1 VTDRKIENAPAGA
14 DPANWAQLQ
23 TETDMSQVV
32 RAARAALLHPVVLL
46 AMAFTTPLYR
56 DSSWLSLFVTASILS
71 GLVLRTFLTWRRKS
85 MYEQHPAR
93 WRLLFTLTIPM
104 FSVPV
109 GLLYVWAVQRYGV
122 DQWTFTTV
130 LIWTSSIGTA
140 AVVTFIP
147 NLLWAYLQ
155 LLPVFVPAILISFWM
170 QQAKTVALGFGL
182 SLLLVFLC
190 AQLRWLHTA
199 YWRHMSDRALES
211 GRVKELEGA
220 RLAAEAAN
228 AAKTRFIANVSYE
241 IRTPMHSV
249 LGMTELLLNT
259 AVTIEQREYLF
270 ALRRSAS
277 SLLEIVNDLLDLSKI
292 EAEKIQLEPEVFDLR
307 SAIEDVRMTLA
318 PQSDAKRI
326 QLETSVE
333 SEVPLAIEGDPL
345 RLRQVLVNLGGNAI
359 KFTDSGFARVR
370 VYLQQSMG
378 AHVRLCFSVE
388 NSGGGNPAEI
398 SPDDCGSG
406 LGLSIASQL
415 VKLMGGEIAVENRP
429 GIGSVISFCC
439 TFPVGEIAEPAAPQR
454 AIRCVD
460 TPLHILV
467 AEDNAV
473 NQLLVVRL
481 LKTRGHSVEV
491 AATGSEAVHAV
502 CSREFDLVLMDNQMP
517 ELSGIEA
524 TIRLREMGYTL
535 PIVALSASA
544 MPEDRESFLAAG
556 MTGCLSKPFRPEELY
571 AEIERATSATA
582 GVTAS

>member
-1 VTDRKIENAPAGA
+1 
-14 DPANWAQLQ
+14 L
-23 TETDMSQVV
+23 
-32 RAARAALLHPVVLL
+32 
-46 AMAFTTPLYR
+46 
-56 DSSWLSLFVTASILS
+56 
-71 GLVLRTFLTWRRKS
+71 
-85 MYEQHPAR
+85 
-93 WRLLFTLTIPM
+93 
-104 FSVPV
+104 
-109 GLLYVWAVQRYGV
+109 
-122 DQWTFTTV
+122 TFTAV

-155 LLPVFVPAILISFWM
+155 LLPVFVPAILVSFWM
-170 QQAKTVALGFGL
+170 QQAKTVALGLGL

-199 YWRHMSDRALES
+199 YWRHMSARALES
-211 GRVKELEGA
+211 GRVKELEAA
-220 RLAAEAAN
+220 RLAAETAN
-228 AAKTRFIANVSYE
+228 GAKTRFIANVSYE

-307 SAIEDVRMTLA
+307 SAMEDVRMTLA
-318 PQSDAKRI
+318 PQSDAKNI
-326 QLETSVE
+326 QLDTSVE

-378 AHVRLCFSVE
+378 THVRLCFSVE
-388 NSGGGNPAEI
+388 DSGSGKPAEI
-398 SPDDCGSG
+398 SEGDCGSG

-415 VKLMGGEIAVENRP
+415 VKLMGGEIAIENRP
-429 GIGSVISFCC
+429 GIGSVFSFCC
-439 TFPVGEIAEPAAPQR
+439 TFPVGEIAEPATPQR
-454 AIRCVD
+454 AIRCVE

-473 NQLLVVRL
+473 NQLVVVRL

-524 TIRLREMGYTL
+524 TIRLREMGYKL

-544 MPEDRESFLAAG
+544 MPEDRQRFLAAG
-556 MTGCLSKPFRPEELY
+556 MNGCLAKPFRPEELY